1 MDHQHGI
8 FIRDGVVCPE
18 RWFSQT
24 VRPLFLL
31 KEAYH
36 GDGDWDLIADHLL
49 TEGKIG
55 RHTTWKRISQWT
67 RGLMLTTEDCLYPYA
82 DEAADHVSKSL
93 SASGR
98 RGQRQEKVVGR
109 KSRIIRKFSGMRNMT
124 AGSFAV
130 RLN

>member
-1 MDHQHGI
+1 M
-8 FIRDGVVCPE
+8 
-18 RWFSQT
+18 
-24 VRPLFLL
+24 
-31 KEAYH
+31 
-36 GDGDWDLIADHLL
+36 

-82 DEAADHVSKSL
+82 DEAADHVFEIPICVRPPWSTS
-93 SASGR
+93 R
-98 RGQRQEKVVGR
+98 KVVGR